1 MKKKIGVIAALTT
14 VSAISPVYASDDI
27 KAYTTTLYELDDRD
41 ARSKKI
47 RLIYAVENVWNKTAR
62 SSSRPSAGP
71 SGHKE
76 VRLILKGGSGFD
88 MTNVP
93 SKETTYSFSTG
104 GDYRY
109 TVPTAFKLGISS
121 VGGSPLRHISHAPE
135 NTISKS
141 TVSENLEFNLG
152 LSGTAAADPSLGAS
166 AGVSYAYRV
175 TYDQPE
181 FRTTADFEQRNETVE
196 WMIEN
201 QTINN
206 RSPAKANLLYRYTYC
221 GDNLLAFNKLPA
233 VMRSDFKPQVGAVY
247 RQRNIND
254 WRDTSYIKLT
264 AEWRKTDYYFAQD
277 WCSWYTTFTW
287 KNRKDRHH
295 WTSANRTVAVS
306 WRDSLYR

>member
-1 MKKKIGVIAALTT
+1 MRKKIGLIAALTT
-14 VSAISPVYASDDI
+14 VSAILPVYAADI
-27 KAYTTTLYELDDRD
+27 TKAYTTSLYKLDDRD

-47 RLIYAVENVWNKTAR
+47 RLIYALENVWNTTAW
-62 SSSRPSAGP
+62 P

-76 VRLILKGGSGFD
+76 VRLVLKGGSGFD

-93 SKETTYSFSTG
+93 SKQTTYSFHAG

-181 FRTTADFEQRNETVE
+181 FRTTADFDQSDESVE

-206 RSPAKANLLYRYTYC
+206 RSPAKENLIRHWTKC
-221 GDNLLAFNKLPA
+221 GDNFLPFNKLPV
-233 VMRSDFKPQVGAVY
+233 VMRSDFKPQVGTVY
-247 RQRNIND
+247 RKKNIND
-254 WRDTSYIKLT
+254 GYNTSYIKLT

-287 KNRKDRHH
+287 KNKTDTHH
-295 WTSANRTVAVS
+295 WTRANRYVAVN
-306 WRDSLYR
+306 WRDALYR